1 MLSRPEAVRHAPAD
15 NRDGGSLISIKLVK
29 GPSFQDWNAERCK
42 EVFADDL
49 GVGRRVFGS
58 RGQRPALYREEGCP
72 VIDIARGYIARS
84 RNRVHSWNRRHGRE
98 HPFKEGPNLR
108 VFISIRRKRQVQD
121 QNTGGLV
128 ALKYVELLKE
138 AFDHQSGGDKQD
150 QRQHHLSDDET
161 TTEAAATPKQT
172 NSLGSL
178 LERSIEIKFR
188 ALQG

>member
-1 MLSRPEAVRHAPAD
+1 MLSRPEAGRHAPAD
-15 NRDGGSLISIKLVK
+15 DRDRRGLVSVELVK
-29 GPSFQDWNAERCK
+29 GPAFEDWNSKCCK
-42 EVFADDL
+42 EVLADDL
-49 GVGRRVFGS
+49 GVSRRVFGR
-58 RGQRPALYREEGCP
+58 RGKRPALYREEGCP

-108 VFISIRRKRQVQD
+108 VFISIRGKRQVQD

-161 TTEAAATPKQT
+161 TTDAAATPKQT
-172 NSLGSL
+172 NRLGSL